1 MKPSMTNRN
10 EWSITLSSGF
20 MHEMPFLISLLDS
33 FRTSFMFQLLMKSS
47 SSPVISLV
55 QTSPHS
61 FVPDDRNCILILI
74 TIPPWV
80 PKTVRVL
87 TERRAMLVMPLSVA
101 LDMLH

>member
-1 MKPSMTNRN
+1 MTNRN
-10 EWSITLSSGF
+10 EWSVTLSSGF
-20 MHEMPFLISLLDS
+20 MHEMSLLISLLDS
-33 FRTSFMFQLLMKSS
+33 FRTSFMIQLLMKSS
-47 SSPVISLV
+47 SGPVISLV
-55 QTSPHS
+55 QTSPLS

-87 TERRAMLVMPLSVA
+87 TERRTVLVVFLSVT